1 MNDFI
6 LSGLIFTPLLA
17 ALVVLL
23 MPIRLQKPM
32 KAVALLGTLVQMGLA
47 ILLYFRFDG
56 AALSNGQQGYQFVE
70 KLNWINFSLG
80 TLGRFQIEYFVGV
93 DGVSISMVLLTGIIG
108 VIGVISSWTIKK
120 NVKGYFLLYLL
131 LMTSVMGCFLA
142 LDFFLFYLFFEFM
155 LLPMYFLIGIWGGPK
170 REYAAIKFF
179 IYTLVGSL
187 FILIV
192 MIGLYTSV
200 IDPAATAAQLGLL
213 EKGTAINANAI
224 AQVQQLLQQ
233 NTINSAEMVRTFSI
247 PAMMEPANF
256 IPGSLLHVLSGTVLW
271 DLPLRFI
278 AFLLLF
284 AGFAIKVP
292 SVPVHTWLPDAHVEA
307 PTPISV
313 LLAAILLKV
322 GGYGLIRIVYPIFP
336 DAGAYFSV
344 LVGGLGVLSI
354 IYGAL
359 CALAMNDL
367 KKLIAYSSVSHMGF
381 VLLGLASLTAEGVNG
396 AIYMMFS
403 HGIISAMLFL
413 VVGVIYDRAHDR
425 MILNFR
431 GLAKRMPAYTTF
443 VVIAFFASLGLPGF
457 SGFISELL
465 VLVGGFSAPEV
476 TGLLP
481 RWLTIVAVF
490 GLLLAAA
497 YYLWALQRMF
507 FGKYWIFPELR
518 EKAILTDL
526 NAREYLMLVPLAILA
541 LLFGIF
547 PHLLLDKIGVTATG
561 FTELVLQNGQEQ
573 LHMVLSSMRR

>member
-1 MNDFI
+1 MDFI
-6 LSGLIFTPLLA
+6 LSGLIFSPLLA

-23 MPIRLQKPM
+23 MPTRMQQPVRV
-32 KAVALLGTLVQMGLA
+32 VALSGTIVQLVLA
-47 ILLYFRFDG
+47 LLLYFRFDG
-56 AALSNGQQGYQFVE
+56 TAFANGQTGYQFVE
-70 KLNWINFSLG
+70 KLNWIGFSLG
-80 TLGRFQIEYFVGV
+80 SLGRLQIDYFVGV
-93 DGVSISMVLLTGIIG
+93 DGVSIGLVLLTGIIG
-108 VIGVISSWTIKK
+108 VIGVISSWTITK
-120 NVKGYFLLYLL
+120 NIKGYFLLYLL
-131 LMTSVMGCFLA
+131 LMASVMGCFLA

-200 IDPAATAAQLGLL
+200 IDPMATAAQLDLL
-213 EKGTAINANAI
+213 QNGVASPDAIL
-224 AQVQQLLQQ
+224 QVQQMLQQ
-233 NTINSAEMVRTFSI
+233 NVISGSDLVRTFSI

-256 IPGSLLHVLSGTVLW
+256 IPGSLLHVLSGSVLW
-271 DLPLRFI
+271 DMPLRFI

-381 VLLGLASLTAEGVNG
+381 VLLGLASLTVEGVNG
-396 AIYMMFS
+396 AVYMMFS

-431 GLAKRMPAYTTF
+431 GLANRMPTYTTF

-457 SGFISELL
+457 SGFISELM
-465 VLVGGFSAPEV
+465 VLLGGFSAPDV
-476 TGLLP
+476 TGMLP
-481 RWLTIVAVF
+481 RWMTVVAVI
-490 GLLLAAA
+490 GLLLSAA

-518 EKAILTDL
+518 ENAVISDLTK
-526 NAREYLMLVPLAILA
+526 REYLMLVPLAILA

-547 PHLLLDKIGVTATG
+547 PHLLLDKMGVSVTG

-573 LHMVLSSMRR
+573 LNMVLSTIIK

>member
-1 MNDFI
+1 
-6 LSGLIFTPLLA
+6 
-17 ALVVLL
+17 
-23 MPIRLQKPM
+23 MPARLQQPI
-32 KAVALLGTLVQMGLA
+32 KAIALIGALVQMVLA
-47 ILLYFRFDG
+47 IVLYFSFDG
-56 AALSNGQQGYQFVE
+56 TTAANGQQGYQFVE
-70 KLNWINFSLG
+70 KLNWIGFSLG
-80 TLGRFQIEYFVGV
+80 SLGRFQIEYFVGV
-93 DGVSISMVLLTGIIG
+93 DGISISMVLLTGIIG

-120 NVKGYFLLYLL
+120 NIKGYFLLYLL
-131 LMTSVMGCFLA
+131 LLTSVMGCFLA

-200 IDPAATAAQLGLL
+200 IDPLATAAQLGMLQTSGL
-213 EKGTAINANAI
+213 TPDTIL
-224 AQVQQLLQQ
+224 QVQQALQQ
-233 NTINSAEMVRTFSI
+233 NTIQGADLVRTFSI
-247 PAMMEPANF
+247 PAMMDPANF
-256 IPGSLLHVLSGTVLW
+256 IPGSLLHVLSGSVLW

-336 DAGAYFSV
+336 DAGAYFAV

-381 VLLGLASLTAEGVNG
+381 VLLGLASLTSEGVNG

-457 SGFISELL
+457 SGFIAELL
-465 VLVGGFSAPEV
+465 VLVGGFSSPDI

-518 EKAILTDL
+518 EKAAMSDL
-526 NAREYLMLVPLAILA
+526 NAREYLMLLPLAVLA

-547 PHLLLDKIGVTATG
+547 PHLLLDKIGMTAQG
-561 FTELVLQNGQEQ
+561 FTELVLRSGQEQ
-573 LHMVLSSMRR
+573 LNMVLSTLIR

>member
-1 MNDFI
+1 
-6 LSGLIFTPLLA
+6 
-17 ALVVLL
+17 
-23 MPIRLQKPM
+23 MPTRLGKPI
-32 KAVALLGTLVQMGLA
+32 KAVALLGTLVQMVLA
-47 ILLYFRFDG
+47 VLLYLRFDG
-56 AALSNGQQGYQFVE
+56 SAVANGQEGYQFVE
-70 KLNWINFSLG
+70 KLNWIGFSLG
-80 TLGRFQIEYFVGV
+80 SLGRFQIDYFVGV
-93 DGVSISMVLLTGIIG
+93 DGVSISMVLLTGIVG
-108 VIGVISSWTIKK
+108 VIGVISSWTITE
-120 NVKGYFLLYLL
+120 NIKGYFLLYLL

-170 REYAAIKFF
+170 REYAALKFF

-200 IDPAATAAQLGLL
+200 IDPEATALQLGLAGEGGVVTPEL
-213 EKGTAINANAI
+213 VQ
-224 AQVQQLLQQ
+224 QVQQMLQQ
-233 NTINSAEMVRTFSI
+233 NVIDGANIVRTFSI

-256 IPGSLLHVLSGTVLW
+256 IPGSLLHVLSGVELW
-271 DLPLRFI
+271 DLPVRFI

-313 LLAAILLKV
+313 LLAAVLLKV

-381 VLLGLASLTAEGVNG
+381 VLLGLASLTTEGVNG

-413 VVGVIYDRAHDR
+413 AVGVIYDRAHDR

-431 GLAKRMPAYTTF
+431 GLASKMPAYTSF

-465 VLVGGFSAPEV
+465 VLAGGFSAPET
-476 TGLLP
+476 TGMLP
-481 RWLTIVAVF
+481 RWLTVVAVF

-518 EKAILTDL
+518 EKATMTDL
-526 NAREYLMLVPLAILA
+526 GTREYLMLVPLALLA

-547 PHLLLDKIGVTATG
+547 PHLLLDKIGVAAHG
-561 FTELVLQNGQEQ
+561 FTELVLLNGQEQ
-573 LHMVLSSMRR
+573 LQAIGFIIFD

>member
-1 MNDFI
+1 MNLI
-6 LSGLIFTPLLA
+6 LSSLIFTPLLA
-17 ALVVLL
+17 ALIVLL
-23 MPIRLQKPM
+23 LPARLQKPV
-32 KAVALLGTLVQMGLA
+32 KAVALVGTLVQMVLA
-47 ILLYFRFDG
+47 VVLYLRFDG
-56 AALSNGQQGYQFVE
+56 TALANGQQGYQFVE
-70 KLNWINFSLG
+70 KLNWIGFSLG
-80 TLGRFQIEYFVGV
+80 SLGRFQIEYFVGV
-93 DGVSISMVLLTGIIG
+93 DGISISMVLLTGIIS
-108 VIGVISSWTIKK
+108 VIGVISSWTVTK

-131 LMTSVMGCFLA
+131 LVTSVMGCFLA

-200 IDPAATAAQLGLL
+200 IDPQAVAWQLNLAGRGTAAAP
-213 EKGTAINANAI
+213 EVIE
-224 AQVQQLLQQ
+224 QVQQLLQQ
-233 NTINSAEMVRTFSI
+233 KAVNSADLVRTFSI
-247 PAMMEPANF
+247 PAMMDAANF
-256 IPGSLLHVLSGTVLW
+256 IPDSLLHTLSGISLW
-271 DLPLRFI
+271 NLPLRFV
-278 AFLLLF
+278 AFLLVFL
-284 AGFAIKVP
+284 GFMIKVP

-381 VLLGLASLTAEGVNG
+381 VLLGLASLTVEGVNG

-413 VVGVIYDRAHDR
+413 VVGVLYDRAHNR
-425 MILNFR
+425 IILNFR
-431 GLAKRMPAYTTF
+431 GLANMMPAYTTF

-465 VLVGGFSAPEV
+465 VLLGSFASPDT
-476 TGLLP
+476 TGMLP
-481 RWLTIVAVF
+481 RWMAIVAVI

-507 FGKYWIFPELR
+507 FGKYWIYPELR
-518 EKAILTDL
+518 AKATMSDL
-526 NAREYLMLVPLAILA
+526 DFREYLMLVPLALLA

-547 PHLLLDKIGVTATG
+547 PNLLLDKVGMAAAG
-561 FTELVLQNGQEQ
+561 FAELVLRNGQEQ
-573 LHMVLSSMRR
+573 LRTVVSSIL

>member
-1 MNDFI
+1 MNFI
-6 LSGLIFTPLLA
+6 LSSLIFTPLLA

-23 MPIRLQKPM
+23 MPLRLQKPM
-32 KAVALLGTLVQMGLA
+32 KAVALAGTLVQMVLA
-47 ILLYFRFDG
+47 VLLYLRFDG
-56 AALSNGQQGYQFVE
+56 LAPANGQDGYQFVE
-70 KLNWINFSLG
+70 KLNWIGFSLG
-80 TLGRFQIEYFVGV
+80 SLGRFQIEYFLGV

-108 VIGVISSWTIKK
+108 VIGVISSWTITK

-131 LMTSVMGCFLA
+131 LMTSIMGCFLA

-200 IDPAATAAQLGLL
+200 IDPQATAWQLNMAEQGIPADAQV
-213 EKGTAINANAI
+213 IR
-224 AQVQQLLQQ
+224 QVQQMLQQ
-233 NTINSAEMVRTFSI
+233 GVISSADMVRTFSI
-247 PAMMEPANF
+247 PAMMEAANF
-256 IPGSLLHVLSGTVLW
+256 VPGSLLHVLSGVTLF
-271 DLPLRFI
+271 DLPVRFI
-278 AFLLLF
+278 AFLLVF
-284 AGFAIKVP
+284 AGFLIKVP
-292 SVPVHTWLPDAHVEA
+292 SVPLHTWLPDAHVEA

-322 GGYGLIRIVYPIFP
+322 GGYGLIRIAFPIFP
-336 DAGAYFSV
+336 DASAYFATV
-344 LVGGLGVLSI
+344 IGGLGVLSI

-381 VLLGLASLTAEGVNG
+381 VLLGLASLTNEGVNG

-425 MILNFR
+425 MIFNFR
-431 GLAKRMPAYTTF
+431 GLAKRMPAYTAF
-443 VVIAFFASLGLPGF
+443 VVSAFFASLGMPGF
-457 SGFISELL
+457 SGFIAELL
-465 VLVGGFSAPEV
+465 VLLGSFSAPEA

-481 RWLTIVAVF
+481 RWMAMVAVF
-490 GLLLAAA
+490 GILLAAA

-518 EKAILTDL
+518 EKAAISDL
-526 NAREYLMLVPLAILA
+526 NFREYLMLVPLAILA

-547 PHLLLDKIGVTATG
+547 PHLLLDKVGMAVAG
-561 FTELVLQNGQEQ
+561 FTELVLLSGQEQ
-573 LHMVLSSMRR
+573 LNMVLSTLIK

>member
-1 MNDFI
+1 MDFI
-6 LSGLIFTPLLA
+6 LSGLIFSPLLA

-23 MPIRLQKPM
+23 LPTRLQQPIKV
-32 KAVALLGTLVQMGLA
+32 VALAGAMVQMVLA

-56 AALSNGQQGYQFVE
+56 AAFANGQMGYQFVE
-70 KLNWINFSLG
+70 KLNWIGFSLG
-80 TLGRFQIEYFVGV
+80 SLGRLQIDYFVGV
-93 DGVSISMVLLTGIIG
+93 DGISIGLVLLTGIIG
-108 VIGVISSWTIKK
+108 VIGVISSWTITK
-120 NVKGYFLLYLL
+120 NIKGYFLLYLL
-131 LMTSVMGCFLA
+131 LITSVMGCFLA

-200 IDPAATAAQLGLL
+200 IDPMATAVQLNLL
-213 EKGTAINANAI
+213 QNGVASPDAIL
-224 AQVQQLLQQ
+224 QVQQMLQQ
-233 NTINSAEMVRTFSI
+233 NVISGSELVRTFSI

-256 IPGSLLHVLSGTVLW
+256 IPGSLLHVLSGSILW

-381 VLLGLASLTAEGVNG
+381 VLLGLASLTVEGVNG
-396 AIYMMFS
+396 AVYMMFS

-431 GLAKRMPAYTTF
+431 GLANRMPAYTTF

-457 SGFISELL
+457 SGFISELM
-465 VLVGGFSAPEV
+465 VLLGGFSAPDV
-476 TGLLP
+476 TGMLP
-481 RWLTIVAVF
+481 RWMTVVAVV
-490 GLLLAAA
+490 GLLLSAA

-518 EKAILTDL
+518 EKVMIFDLTK
-526 NAREYLMLVPLAILA
+526 REYLMLVPLAILA
-541 LLFGIF
+541 VLFGIF
-547 PHLLLDKIGVTATG
+547 PHLLLDKMGVSVTG

-573 LHMVLSSMRR
+573 LNMVLSSITK

>member
-1 MNDFI
+1 MSI
-6 LSGLIFTPLLA
+6 LLSSLIFTPLLA
-17 ALVVLL
+17 ALAVLL
-23 MPIRLQKPM
+23 LPARRERPI
-32 KAVALLGTLVQMGLA
+32 KALALLGTGAQLLLSL
-47 ILLYFRFDG
+47 LLYFSFDG
-56 AALSNGQQGYQFVE
+56 SLPANGQQGYQFVE
-70 KLNWINFSLG
+70 KLNWISFSLG
-80 TLGRFQIEYFVGV
+80 RLGRFQIEYFVGV
-93 DGVSISMVLLTGIIG
+93 DGMSVSMVLLTGIVG
-108 VIGVISSWTIKK
+108 VIGVISSWTIRQ
-120 NVKGYFLLYLL
+120 NMKGYFLLYLL

-187 FILIV
+187 FILLV

-200 IDPAATAAQLGLL
+200 IDPAATALQMGLV
-213 EKGTAINANAI
+213 EAGSPVSEQVIR
-224 AQVQQLLQQ
+224 QVQQLLQQ
-233 NTINSAEMVRTFSI
+233 NLIEGTDLVRTFSI
-247 PAMMEPANF
+247 PAMMEAANF
-256 IPGSLLHVLSGTVLW
+256 VPGSLLHVLSGVMLW

-278 AFLLLF
+278 SFLLLF

-313 LLAAILLKV
+313 LLAAVLLKV

-381 VLLGLASLTAEGVNG
+381 VLLGLASLTTEGVNG
-396 AIYMMFS
+396 AVYMMFS
-403 HGIISAMLFL
+403 HGLISAMLFL
-413 VVGVIYDRAHDR
+413 VVGVIYDRAHNR

-431 GLAKRMPAYTTF
+431 GLASKMPAYTSL

-465 VLVGGFSAPEV
+465 VLVGSFSAPD
-476 TGLLP
+476 TTQMLP
-481 RWLTIVAVF
+481 RWLTIIAVF

-518 EKAILTDL
+518 QKALMADL
-526 NAREYLMLVPLAILA
+526 NLREYLMLVPLALLA

-547 PHLLLDKIGVTATG
+547 PHLLLDKIGLTVHG
-561 FTELVLQNGQEQ
+561 FTELVLQQGQEQ
-573 LHMVLSSMRR
+573 LQALGFIIFD

>member
-1 MNDFI
+1 MNLI

-23 MPIRLQKPM
+23 MPTRLQKPM
-32 KAVALLGTLVQMGLA
+32 KVTALLGTLVQMALSV
-47 ILLYFRFDG
+47 LLYLRFDG
-56 AALSNGQQGYQFVE
+56 SAPANGHTGYQFVE
-70 KLNWINFSLG
+70 KLDWISFSLG
-80 TLGRFQIEYFVGV
+80 SLGRFQIEYFVGV
-93 DGVSISMVLLTGIIG
+93 DGVSISMVLLTGIVG
-108 VIGVISSWTIKK
+108 VIGVISSWTINK

-131 LMTSVMGCFLA
+131 LVTSVMGCFLA

-187 FILIV
+187 LILIV

-200 IDPAATAAQLGLL
+200 IDPQATAWQMNLIGQGIPAD
-213 EKGTAINANAI
+213 ANVI
-224 AQVQQLLQQ
+224 RQVQQMLQQ
-233 NTINSAEMVRTFSI
+233 GVISNADIVRTFSI

-256 IPGSLLHVLSGTVLW
+256 IPGSLLHVLSGVSLF
-271 DLPLRFI
+271 DLPIRFV
-278 AFLLLF
+278 AFLLVF
-284 AGFAIKVP
+284 AGFLIKVP

-313 LLAAILLKV
+313 LLAAVLLKV
-322 GGYGLIRIVYPIFP
+322 GGYGLIRIVYPVFP
-336 DAGAYFSV
+336 DAGAYFAT

-431 GLAKRMPAYTTF
+431 GLAKRMPAYTAF

-457 SGFISELL
+457 SGFIAELL
-465 VLVGGFSAPEV
+465 VLLGSFGAPEA
-476 TGLLP
+476 TGMLP
-481 RWLTIVAVF
+481 RWLAIVAVF
-490 GLLLAAA
+490 GILLAAA

-518 EKAILTDL
+518 EKASISDL
-526 NAREYLMLVPLAILA
+526 DRREYLMLVPLAILA

-547 PHLLLDKIGVTATG
+547 PHLLLDKVSIAVSG
-561 FTELVLQNGQEQ
+561 FTELVLLNGQEQ
-573 LHMVLSSMRR
+573 LNMVLSTIIP

>member
-1 MNDFI
+1 M
-6 LSGLIFTPLLA
+6 
-17 ALVVLL
+17 
-23 MPIRLQKPM
+23 RLPKTI
-32 KAVALLGTLVQMGLA
+32 KGVALGGALLQLVLA
-47 ILLYFRFDG
+47 IVLYLNFDG
-56 AALSNGQQGYQFVE
+56 TAAANGQQGYQFVN
-70 KLNWINFSLG
+70 KLDWISFSLG
-80 TLGRFQIEYFVGV
+80 NLGRFQIEYFVGV
-93 DGVSISMVLLTGIIG
+93 DGISISMVLLTAIVG

-120 NVKGYFLLYLL
+120 NIKGYFLLYLL
-131 LMTSVMGCFLA
+131 LLTSVMGCFLA

-200 IDPAATAAQLGLL
+200 IDPLATAAQLGMLQTS
-213 EKGTAINANAI
+213 GINPDTI
-224 AQVQQLLQQ
+224 LQVQQALQQ
-233 NTINSAEMVRTFSI
+233 NAISGADIVRTFSI
-247 PAMMEPANF
+247 PAMMDPANF

-271 DLPLRFI
+271 DLPVRFI

-292 SVPVHTWLPDAHVEA
+292 TVPVHTWLPDAHVEA

-336 DAGAYFSV
+336 DAGAYFAV

-381 VLLGLASLTAEGVNG
+381 VLLGLASLTSEGVNG

-457 SGFISELL
+457 SGFIAELL
-465 VLVGGFSAPEV
+465 VLVGGFSAPDI

-481 RWLTIVAVF
+481 RWLTIVAVI

-518 EKAILTDL
+518 AKAVMSDL
-526 NAREYLMLVPLAILA
+526 NAREYLMLVPLAVLA

-547 PHLLLDKIGVTATG
+547 PHLLLNKIGMATQG
-561 FTELVLQNGQEQ
+561 FTEFVLRNGQEQ
-573 LHMVLSSMRR
+573 LQMVLSTIVK

>member
-1 MNDFI
+1 MDFI
-6 LSGLIFTPLLA
+6 LSSLIFSPLLA
-17 ALVVLL
+17 ALVLL
-23 MPIRLQKPM
+23 LLPAHLQKPI
-32 KAVALLGTLVQMGLA
+32 KAVALLGALVQMGLA
-47 ILLYFRFDG
+47 VLVYARFDG
-56 AALSNGQQGYQFVE
+56 AAFANGQQGYQFLE
-70 KLNWINFSLG
+70 KLRWIGFSLG
-80 TLGRFQIEYFVGV
+80 NLGRFQIDYFVGV
-93 DGVSISMVLLTGIIG
+93 DGISISLVLLTGIVG
-108 VIGVISSWTIKK
+108 VIGVISSWTITK

-131 LMTSVMGCFLA
+131 LLTSVMGCFLA

-200 IDPAATAAQLGLL
+200 VDPAATALQVG
-213 EKGTAINANAI
+213 I
-224 AQVQQLLQQ
+224 AGEAGITKDMIRQVQQMLQQ
-233 NTINSAEMVRTFSI
+233 NEINSEDMVHTFSI
-247 PAMMEPANF
+247 PAMMEAANF
-256 IPGSLLHVLSGTVLW
+256 VPDSLLHVLSGVKLW
-271 DLPLRFI
+271 DLPIRFV

-292 SVPVHTWLPDAHVEA
+292 VVPVHTWLPDAHVEA

-322 GGYGLIRIVYPIFP
+322 GGYGLIRIAYPVFP
-336 DAGAYFSV
+336 DAAAYFSV

-359 CALAMNDL
+359 NALAMNDL

-381 VLLGLASLTAEGVNG
+381 VLLGLASLTTEGVNG
-396 AIYMMFS
+396 AVYMMFS

-413 VVGVIYDRAHDR
+413 VVGVIYDRTHDR
-425 MILNFR
+425 IIQNFR
-431 GLAKRMPAYTTF
+431 GLASVMPAYTTF

-457 SGFISELL
+457 SGFIAELL
-465 VLVGGFSAPEV
+465 VLVGGFSAPEA
-476 TGLLP
+476 TGMLP
-481 RWLTIVAVF
+481 RWLTVVAVF
-490 GLLLAAA
+490 GLLLSAA

-518 EKAILTDL
+518 EHAVMKDL
-526 NAREYLMLVPLAILA
+526 NAREYLMLVPLALLA

-547 PHLLLDKIGVTATG
+547 PHLLIDKTGVAVNG
-561 FTELVLQNGQEQ
+561 FTEMMLLNGQEQ
-573 LHMVLSSMRR
+573 LDMVLSSILR

>member
-6 LSGLIFTPLLA
+6 LSSLIFTPLLA

-23 MPIRLQKPM
+23 LPMRLQQPIKV
-32 KAVALLGTLVQMGLA
+32 VALGGALTQLILA
-47 ILLYFRFDG
+47 IVLYLSFDG
-56 AALSNGQQGYQFVE
+56 TAAANGQSGYQFVQ
-70 KLNWINFSLG
+70 KLNWIGFSLG
-80 TLGRFQIEYFVGV
+80 SLGRFQIEYFVGV
-93 DGVSISMVLLTGIIG
+93 DGISISMVLLTGIVG

-120 NVKGYFLLYLL
+120 NIKGYFLLYLL
-131 LMTSVMGCFLA
+131 LLTSVMGCFLA

-200 IDPAATAAQLGLL
+200 IDPAATAMHVGLMQRNATDAEAILQIQQMLQHGVL
-213 EKGTAINANAI
+213 ESGD
-224 AQVQQLLQQ
+224 L
-233 NTINSAEMVRTFSI
+233 VRTFSI
-247 PAMMEPANF
+247 PAMMELGNF

-271 DLPLRFI
+271 DLPIRFI

-336 DAGAYFSV
+336 DAAAYFAV

-381 VLLGLASLTAEGVNG
+381 VLLGLASLTSEGVNG
-396 AIYMMFS
+396 AVYMMFS

-413 VVGVIYDRAHDR
+413 IVGVVYDRAHDR

-457 SGFISELL
+457 SGFIAELL
-465 VLVGGFSAPEV
+465 VLVGGFSAPDI

-481 RWLTIVAVF
+481 RWLTIVAVI

-518 EKAILTDL
+518 EKAVMSDL
-526 NAREYLMLVPLAILA
+526 NAREYLMLVPLAFLA

-547 PHLLLDKIGVTATG
+547 PHLLLNKIGMATQG
-561 FTELVLQNGQEQ
+561 FTEFVLRNGQEQ
-573 LHMVLSSMRR
+573 LQMVMSTLVK

>member
-6 LSGLIFTPLLA
+6 LTSLIFTPLVAAVVILLLPVRLHKPIKAITLLA
-17 ALVVLL
+17 S
-23 MPIRLQKPM
+23 
-32 KAVALLGTLVQMGLA
+32 LVQMGLA
-47 ILLYFRFDG
+47 VLLYFRFDG
-56 AALSNGQQGYQFVE
+56 AAAANGQMGYQFVQQ
-70 KLNWINFSLG
+70 LNWIGFSLG
-80 TLGRFQIEYFVGV
+80 NLGRFQIDYFVGV
-93 DGVSISMVLLTGIIG
+93 DGISISMVLLTGIVG
-108 VIGVISSWTIKK
+108 VIGVISSWNITK

-131 LMTSVMGCFLA
+131 LLTSVMGCFLA

-200 IDPAATAAQLGLL
+200 IDPQATAVQMGLL
-213 EKGTAINANAI
+213 EQGQVAGAEVLNK
-224 AQVQQLLQQ
+224 VQQMLQRNQ
-233 NTINSAEMVRTFSI
+233 ISNYNLVRTFSI

-256 IPGSLLHVLSGTVLW
+256 IPNSLLHVLSGSMLW
-271 DLPLRFI
+271 NLPLRFI

-336 DAGAYFSV
+336 DAGTYFSI

-354 IYGAL
+354 IYGAMN
-359 CALAMNDL
+359 ALAMKDL

-381 VLLGLASLTAEGVNG
+381 VLLGLASLTNEGVNG

-425 MILNFR
+425 MIHNFR
-431 GLAKRMPAYTTF
+431 GLANTMPAYTCF
-443 VVIAFFASLGLPGF
+443 VVIAFFASLGMPGF

-465 VLVGGFSAPEV
+465 VLVGGFGAPEA

-481 RWLTIVAVF
+481 RWLTIVAVL
-490 GLLLAAA
+490 GLLLSAA

-507 FGKYWIFPELR
+507 FGKFWIFPELR
-518 EKAILTDL
+518 QNALITDL
-526 NAREYLMLVPLAILA
+526 NTREYLMLVPLAVLA

-547 PHLLLDKIGVTATG
+547 PHLLLDKIGLTVNG
-561 FTELVLQNGQEQ
+561 FTEMVLQRGQEQ
-573 LHMVLSSMRR
+573 LGLILSTLK

>member
-1 MNDFI
+1 MNFI
-6 LSGLIFTPLLA
+6 LSSLICTPLLA

-23 MPIRLQKPM
+23 MPGYLQKPI
-32 KAVALLGTLVQMGLA
+32 KAVALLGTLVQMGLSL
-47 ILLYFRFDG
+47 LLYVSFDG
-56 AALSNGQQGYQFVE
+56 NAYADGRSGYQYVE
-70 KLNWINFSLG
+70 KLNWIGLSLG
-80 TLGRFQIEYFVGV
+80 SLGQFQIEYFVGV
-93 DGVSISMVLLTGIIG
+93 DGISVSMVLLTGIVG
-108 VIGVISSWTIKK
+108 VIGVISSWTIQKQ
-120 NVKGYFLLYLL
+120 VKGYFLLYLL
-131 LMTSVMGCFLA
+131 LLTSVMGCFLA
-142 LDFFLFYLFFEFM
+142 LDLFLFYLFFEFM

-200 IDPAATAAQLGLL
+200 IDPQATARQLGLVGNGVPVPVAVIL
-213 EKGTAINANAI
+213 E
-224 AQVQQLLQQ
+224 VQQMLQD
-233 NTINSAEMVRTFSI
+233 NTIATTDLVRTFSI
-247 PAMMEPANF
+247 PAMMDSANF
-256 IPGSLLHVLSGTVLW
+256 IPDSLLHIMSDVTLW
-271 DLPLRFI
+271 DKPIRFV

-292 SVPVHTWLPDAHVEA
+292 VVPVHTWLPDAHVEA

-313 LLAAILLKV
+313 LLAAVLLKV
-322 GGYGLIRIVYPIFP
+322 GGYGLVRIVYPVFP
-336 DAGAYFSV
+336 DAAAYFSV
-344 LVGGLGVLSI
+344 FVGGLGVLSI
-354 IYGAL
+354 IYAAL

-381 VLLGLASLTAEGVNG
+381 VLLGLASLTTEGVNG

-413 VVGVIYDRAHDR
+413 VVGVIYDRAHNR
-425 MILNFR
+425 MIVNFR
-431 GLAKRMPAYTTF
+431 GLASAMPAYTAF

-465 VLVGGFSAPEV
+465 VLLGGFRAPEA

-481 RWLTIVAVF
+481 RWLTIVAVI

-518 EKAILTDL
+518 EQAVISDL
-526 NAREYLMLVPLAILA
+526 NLREYLMLVPLAILA

-547 PHLLLDKIGVTATG
+547 PSLLLNKIGVAVTG
-561 FTELVLQNGQEQ
+561 FSELVLQNGQEQ
-573 LHMVLSSMRR
+573 LNIVLSSIL

>member
-1 MNDFI
+1 
-6 LSGLIFTPLLA
+6 
-17 ALVVLL
+17 
-23 MPIRLQKPM
+23 
-32 KAVALLGTLVQMGLA
+32 
-47 ILLYFRFDG
+47 
-56 AALSNGQQGYQFVE
+56 
-70 KLNWINFSLG
+70 
-80 TLGRFQIEYFVGV
+80 
-93 DGVSISMVLLTGIIG
+93 
-108 VIGVISSWTIKK
+108 IGVISSWTITK

-131 LMTSVMGCFLA
+131 LMTSVMGCFLS

-187 FILIV
+187 FILVV

-200 IDPAATAAQLGLL
+200 IDPVATAAQMELL
-213 EKGTAINANAI
+213 QNGIVSPDAIL
-224 AQVQQLLQQ
+224 QVQQLLQQ
-233 NTINSAEMVRTFSI
+233 NVLSSDELVRTFSI
-247 PAMMEPANF
+247 PAMMEPANY
-256 IPGSLLHVLSGTVLW
+256 IPGSLLHVLSGTELW

-381 VLLGLASLTAEGVNG
+381 VLLGLASLTVEGVNG
-396 AIYMMFS
+396 AVYMMFS

-413 VVGVIYDRAHDR
+413 AVGVIYDRAHNR

-431 GLAKRMPAYTTF
+431 GLANRMPAYTAF
-443 VVIAFFASLGLPGF
+443 VVVAFFASLGLPGF
-457 SGFISELL
+457 SGFISELM
-465 VLVGGFSAPEV
+465 VLLGGFSAPDV
-476 TGLLP
+476 TGMLP
-481 RWLTIVAVF
+481 RWMTVVAVI
-490 GLLLAAA
+490 GLLLSAA

-518 EKAILTDL
+518 EKAMISDLT
-526 NAREYLMLVPLAILA
+526 AREYLMLVPLAVLT

-547 PHLLLDKIGVTATG
+547 PHLLLDKMGTTITG

-573 LHMVLSSMRR
+573 ISMVLSSIIQ

>member
-1 MNDFI
+1 MNFI
-6 LSGLIFTPLLA
+6 LSSLIFAPLLA
-17 ALVVLL
+17 AFVVLL
-23 MPIRLQKPM
+23 LPLRLQKLM
-32 KAVALLGTLVQMGLA
+32 KAVALLGALVQLGLA
-47 ILLYFRFDG
+47 ILLYLRFDG
-56 AALSNGQQGYQFVE
+56 HVVSNGQQGYQFVE
-70 KLNWINFSLG
+70 KLSWISFTLG
-80 TLGRFQIEYFVGV
+80 TLGRFQINYFLGV
-93 DGVSISMVLLTGIIG
+93 DGLSVSMVLLTGIVG

-131 LMTSVMGCFLA
+131 LLTSVMGCFLA

-200 IDPAATAAQLGLL
+200 IDPQATAVQLGLMEQGAGSSNL
-213 EKGTAINANAI
+213 VLQQVQQMLQQNAI
-224 AQVQQLLQQ
+224 A
-233 NTINSAEMVRTFSI
+233 SADLVRTFSI
-247 PAMMEPANF
+247 PAMMHPANF
-256 IPGSLLHVLSGTVLW
+256 IPGSLLHVLSGVGLW
-271 DLPLRFI
+271 HLPIRFV

-322 GGYGLIRIVYPIFP
+322 GGYGLVRIVYPIFP
-336 DAGAYFSV
+336 DAAAYFSI

-381 VLLGLASLTAEGVNG
+381 VLLGLASLTTEGVNG

-403 HGIISAMLFL
+403 HGLISAMLFL
-413 VVGVIYDRAHDR
+413 LVGVIYDRTHNR

-431 GLAKRMPAYTTF
+431 GLAKRMPVYTTF

-457 SGFISELL
+457 SGFIAELL
-465 VLVGGFSAPEV
+465 VLVGGFGAPEA
-476 TGLLP
+476 TGMLP
-481 RWLTIVAVF
+481 RWLTVVAVL

-507 FGKYWIFPELR
+507 FGKFWIFPELR
-518 EKAILTDL
+518 QKATISDIDL
-526 NAREYLMLVPLAILA
+526 REYLMLVPLAVLV

-547 PHLLLDKIGVTATG
+547 PNLLLDKIGQTING
-561 FTELVLQNGQEQ
+561 LTELVLQNGQEQ
-573 LHMVLSSMRR
+573 LNLVLSSFIH

>member
-1 MNDFI
+1 MDFI
-6 LSGLIFTPLLA
+6 LSSLIFAPLLA

-23 MPIRLQKPM
+23 MPPHLQKPI
-32 KAVALLGTLVQMGLA
+32 KALALLGALVQMGLA
-47 ILLYFRFDG
+47 VFSYFRFDG
-56 AALSNGQQGYQFVE
+56 SAFANGQRGYQFVE
-70 KLNWINFSLG
+70 KLNWIGFSLG
-80 TLGRFQIEYFVGV
+80 NLGRFQIDYFLGV
-93 DGVSISMVLLTGIIG
+93 DGISISMVLLTGIIG
-108 VIGVISSWTIKK
+108 VIGVISSWTITK

-131 LMTSVMGCFLA
+131 LLTSVMGCFLA

-187 FILIV
+187 FILLV

-200 IDPAATAAQLGLL
+200 VDPAATAFALGFV
-213 EKGTAINANAI
+213 EQGAAISPDVI
-224 AQVQQLLQQ
+224 LKVQQMLQQ
-233 NTINSAEMVRTFSI
+233 NALNPQDMVHTFSI
-247 PAMMEPANF
+247 PAMMEAANF
-256 IPGSLLHVLSGTVLW
+256 LPDSLLHVLSGVRLW
-271 DLPLRFI
+271 DLPVRLI

-292 SVPVHTWLPDAHVEA
+292 AVPVHTWLPDAHVEA

-322 GGYGLIRIVYPIFP
+322 GGYGLIRIAYPVFP
-336 DAGAYFSV
+336 DAAAYFSV
-344 LVGGLGVLSI
+344 LVGSLGVLSI

-359 CALAMNDL
+359 NALAMNDL

-381 VLLGLASLTAEGVNG
+381 VLLGLASLTTEGVNG
-396 AIYMMFS
+396 AVYMMFS

-413 VVGVIYDRAHDR
+413 VVGVIYDRAHNR
-425 MILNFR
+425 MIPNFR
-431 GLAKRMPAYTTF
+431 GLASVMPAYTTF

-465 VLVGGFSAPEV
+465 VLAGAFSAPEA
-476 TGLLP
+476 TGMLP
-481 RWLTIVAVF
+481 RWLAVVAVF

-518 EKAILTDL
+518 EKAIISDL
-526 NAREYLMLVPLAILA
+526 NFREYLMLVPLALLA

-547 PHLLLDKIGVTATG
+547 PHLLIDKIGVAVNG
-561 FTELVLQNGQEQ
+561 FSELVLQNGQEQ
-573 LHMVLSSMRR
+573 LNMVLSSIVR

>member
-1 MNDFI
+1 MDFI

-32 KAVALLGTLVQMGLA
+32 KGVALLGTLVQMALSV
-47 ILLYFRFDG
+47 LLYLGFDG
-56 AALSNGQQGYQFVE
+56 AAPANGQSGYQFVE
-70 KLNWINFSLG
+70 KLDWISFSLG
-80 TLGRFQIEYFVGV
+80 SLGRFQIEYFVGV
-93 DGVSISMVLLTGIIG
+93 DGVSISMVLLTGIVG
-108 VIGVISSWTIKK
+108 VIGVISSWTITK

-200 IDPAATAAQLGLL
+200 IDPQATAWQMNLIGQGMPAD
-213 EKGTAINANAI
+213 ANVI
-224 AQVQQLLQQ
+224 LQVQQMLQQ
-233 NTINSAEMVRTFSI
+233 GVISGADMVRTFSI

-256 IPGSLLHVLSGTVLW
+256 IPGSLLHVLSGVTLF
-271 DLPLRFI
+271 DLPIRFV
-278 AFLLLF
+278 AFLLVF
-284 AGFAIKVP
+284 AGFLIKVP

-322 GGYGLIRIVYPIFP
+322 GGYGLIRIVYPVFP
-336 DAGAYFSV
+336 DAGAYFAT

-431 GLAKRMPAYTTF
+431 GLAKRMPAYTAF

-457 SGFISELL
+457 SGFIAELL
-465 VLVGGFSAPEV
+465 VLLGSFSAPEA
-476 TGLLP
+476 TGMLP
-481 RWLTIVAVF
+481 RWLAMVAVI
-490 GLLLAAA
+490 GILLAAA

-518 EKAILTDL
+518 EKANIFDL
-526 NAREYLMLVPLAILA
+526 DRREYLMLVPLAILA

-547 PHLLLDKIGVTATG
+547 PHLLLDKIGMAVTG
-561 FTELVLQNGQEQ
+561 FTELVLLNGQEQ
-573 LHMVLSSMRR
+573 LNMVLSSIIP

>member
-1 MNDFI
+1 MDFI
-6 LSGLIFTPLLA
+6 LSSLIFTPLLA
-17 ALVVLL
+17 ALVVLV
-23 MPIRLQKPM
+23 MPAHLHRPI

-47 ILLYFRFDG
+47 VFLYLRFDG
-56 AALSNGQQGYQFVE
+56 VAFANGQQGYQFVE
-70 KLNWINFSLG
+70 KLNWIGFALG
-80 TLGRFQIEYFVGV
+80 NLGLFQIEYFLGV
-93 DGVSISMVLLTGIIG
+93 DGISISMVLLTGIVG
-108 VIGVISSWTIKK
+108 VIGIISSWTITSK
-120 NVKGYFLLYLL
+120 VKGYFLLYLL
-131 LMTSVMGCFLA
+131 LLTSVMGCFLA

-155 LLPMYFLIGIWGGPK
+155 LLPMYFLIGIWGGPR

-200 IDPAATAAQLGLL
+200 IDPAATARQLGLL
-213 EKGTAINANAI
+213 ERGMAASPEVIR
-224 AQVQQLLQQ
+224 QVQQMLQQ
-233 NTINSAEMVRTFSI
+233 NTISTQQMVHTFSI
-247 PAMMEPANF
+247 PAMMEAANF
-256 IPGSLLHVLSGTVLW
+256 LPDSLLHVMSRITLW
-271 DLPLRFI
+271 DLPVRFI
-278 AFLLLF
+278 AFLLLL

-292 SVPVHTWLPDAHVEA
+292 VVPVHTWLPDAHVEA

-322 GGYGLIRIVYPIFP
+322 GGYGLIRIVYPVFP
-336 DAGAYFSV
+336 DAATYFSV

-359 CALAMNDL
+359 NALAMNDL

-381 VLLGLASLTAEGVNG
+381 VLLGLASLTTEGVNG
-396 AIYMMFS
+396 AVYMMFS

-425 MILNFR
+425 MIQNFR
-431 GLAKRMPAYTTF
+431 GLANVMPAYTTF

-457 SGFISELL
+457 SGFIAELL
-465 VLVGGFSAPEV
+465 VLIGGFSAPEA
-476 TGLLP
+476 TGMLP

-507 FGKYWIFPELR
+507 FGKFWMFPELR
-518 EKAILTDL
+518 ESAVITDL
-526 NAREYLMLVPLAILA
+526 NTREYLMLVPLTLLA

-547 PHLLLDKIGVTATG
+547 PHLLLDKIGIAVNG
-561 FTELVLQNGQEQ
+561 FSELVLQNGQEQ
-573 LHMVLSSMRR
+573 LNIVLSTIVP

>member
-1 MNDFI
+1 MTEFI
-6 LSGLIFTPLLA
+6 LSSLIFTPLLA
-17 ALVVLL
+17 AFVVLL
-23 MPIRLQKPM
+23 LPARLHLPTR
-32 KAVALLGTLVQMGLA
+32 AVALAGAVAQLVLA
-47 ILLYFRFDG
+47 ILLYFQFDG
-56 AALSNGQQGYQFVE
+56 TAAANGQQGYQFVE
-70 KLNWINFSLG
+70 KLNWIGFSLG
-80 TLGRFQIEYFVGV
+80 SLGRFQIEYFVGV
-93 DGVSISMVLLTGIIG
+93 DGISISMVLLTGIIG

-120 NVKGYFLLYLL
+120 NIKGYFLLYLL
-131 LMTSVMGCFLA
+131 LLTSVMGCFLA

-200 IDPAATAAQLGLL
+200 IDPVATAAQMGLL
-213 EKGTAINANAI
+213 QNGAATPDVTL
-224 AQVQQLLQQ
+224 QVQQFLQQ
-233 NTINSAEMVRTFSI
+233 NVIEGANIVRTFSI

-271 DLPLRFI
+271 DLPIRFI

-336 DAGAYFSV
+336 DAGAYFAV

-431 GLAKRMPAYTTF
+431 GLAKRMPVYTTF

-457 SGFISELL
+457 SGFIAELL
-465 VLVGGFSAPEV
+465 VLVGGFSSPDV

-481 RWLTIVAVF
+481 RWLTVVAVL

-526 NAREYLMLVPLAILA
+526 NTREYIMLVPLAILA
-541 LLFGIF
+541 FVFGIF
-547 PHLLLDKIGVTATG
+547 PHLLLDKIGMAAQG
-561 FTELVLQNGQEQ
+561 FTELVLRNGQEQ
-573 LHMVLSSMRR
+573 LNMVLSTIIK

>member
-1 MNDFI
+1 MNYT
-6 LSGLIFTPLLA
+6 LSSLIFLPLLA

-23 MPIRLQKPM
+23 LPSRMQRGI
-32 KAVALLGTLVQMGLA
+32 KAVMLGGTILQLLVSVWTYLS
-47 ILLYFRFDG
+47 FDG
-56 AALSNGQQGYQFVE
+56 AAAANGQTGYQFVE
-70 KLNWINFSLG
+70 KLNWIGFSLG
-80 TLGRFQIEYFVGV
+80 SLGRFQIDYFLGV
-93 DGVSISMVLLTGIIG
+93 DGVSISMVLLTGIVG
-108 VIGVISSWTIKK
+108 VIGVISSWTITK
-120 NVKGYFLLYLL
+120 NVKGYALLYLL

-170 REYAAIKFF
+170 REYAALKFF
-179 IYTLVGSL
+179 IYTLIGSL

-192 MIGLYTSV
+192 MVGLYTSV
-200 IDPAATAAQLGLL
+200 IDPVATAQQMGLVRQGAPASL
-213 EKGTAINANAI
+213 DAIQ
-224 AQVQQLLQQ
+224 QVQQLLQQ
-233 NTINSAEMVRTFSI
+233 GAIGQAELVRTFSI

-256 IPGSLLHVLSGTVLW
+256 VPGSLLHTLSGVTLF
-271 DLPLRFI
+271 DFPIRFV
-278 AFLLLF
+278 AFLLVL
-284 AGFAIKVP
+284 AGFLIKVP

-313 LLAAILLKV
+313 LLAAVLLKV
-322 GGYGLIRIVYPIFP
+322 GGYGLIRIAYPIFP
-336 DAGAYFSV
+336 DAAAYFSTF
-344 LVGGLGVLSI
+344 VGGLGVLSI

-381 VLLGLASLTAEGVNG
+381 VLLGLASLTNEGVNG

-403 HGIISAMLFL
+403 HGLISAMLFL

-431 GLAKRMPAYTTF
+431 GLAKAMPAYTAF

-457 SGFISELL
+457 SGFIAELL
-465 VLVGGFSAPEV
+465 VLLGSFSAPEA
-476 TGLLP
+476 TGMLP
-481 RWLTIVAVF
+481 RWLAVVAVF
-490 GLLLAAA
+490 GILLAAA

-518 EKAILTDL
+518 KKAHITDL

-547 PHLLLDKIGVTATG
+547 PHLLLDKTGTAVAG
-561 FTELVLQNGQEQ
+561 YTELVLRNGQEQ
-573 LHMVLSSMRR
+573 LNMVLSLLNR